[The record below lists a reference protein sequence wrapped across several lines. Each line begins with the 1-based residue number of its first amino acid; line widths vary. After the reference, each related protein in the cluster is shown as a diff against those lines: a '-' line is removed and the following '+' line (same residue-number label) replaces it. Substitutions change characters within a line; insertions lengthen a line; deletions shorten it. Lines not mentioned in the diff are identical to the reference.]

1 MELESSMSSLRM
13 SLHVVQKANFHIFNA
28 LVRAGA
34 EPRERVLA
42 LWGDICHLNAKR
54 GAMQVRSCEVATDA
68 FMMNVFDVL
77 LRFSEP
83 FAEPS
88 CGKID
93 RIDPLYLQSSGVG
106 IRRH

>member
-42 LWGDICHLNAKR
+42 FWGDICHLNAKR
-54 GAMQVRSCEVATDA
+54 GAMQVRSREVATDA
-68 FMMNVFDVL
+68 FMSLTSSSAFQNH
-77 LRFSEP
+77 S
-83 FAEPS
+83 PS
-88 CGKID
+88 QHAARLTELIPCT
-93 RIDPLYLQSSGVG
+93 SSHSGDG